1 MTMSFKQPVQPFTQI
16 QQGDQ
21 VRFRFT
27 HARDTYVISD
37 ISKMSMTSMKN

>member
-1 MTMSFKQPVQPFTQI
+1 MTMGFKQPVQPFTQI

-21 VRFRFT
+21 VSFRFT
-27 HARDTYVISD
+27 HVGDAYVISD